1 MPHVPHH
8 HETTGLTHFVWAVC
22 GSIVVLYIFL
32 TALGAF
38 EPSEVVELTIA
49 VVAIAALLLAH
60 EWRGLFRDERR

>member
-1 MPHVPHH
+1 MPDVPHR
-8 HETTGLTHFVWAVC
+8 HERMGLTHFVWAVC
-22 GSIVVLYIFL
+22 GSVVVVYIIL

-60 EWRGLFRDERR
+60 EWREQFRDES